1 MSSMDLKRSV
11 LIPLNHYCIL
21 VAKNPEMKL
30 KGMRTKPVVSQ
41 NSPAKPWVPS
51 RSIVFLRK
59 TLGSEIL
66 GQIFCTKALGFHG
79 KKKTFFSHMPSK
91 PYIVSYVFP

>member
-30 KGMRTKPVVSQ
+30 KGMRTKPVGSWVSM
-41 NSPAKPWVPS
+41 
-51 RSIVFLRK
+51 
-59 TLGSEIL
+59 E
-66 GQIFCTKALGFHG
+66 
-79 KKKTFFSHMPSK
+79 KKTGFSHMPSK
-91 PYIVSYVFP
+91 PYS